1 MLFAVL
7 VLLLANSPA
16 SDRLANEITGVTVG
30 GASPG
35 AAPSS
40 GRTDPVRLAR
50 LDRCPW
56 LQTAMEHHRS
66 PAALAALVVRRMT
79 LYEKLGE
86 IDLIQTDIRE
96 NIDSGVSRLC
106 IPPFTLQDGPQGLA
120 FGSLNVTQ
128 LPAPVALG
136 ATFDTAMAH
145 AYGRVLGSEA
155 LGQGIDVI
163 QGPNLNIER
172 IPEAGRSWESLG
184 EDPVLVSAMG
194 VGEIEGIQSTGA
206 MAMAKHFAVYTQ
218 ETNRSTLN
226 DVVSQRALEE
236 IYLPP
241 FKAAVTQAHVS
252 SIMCAYPEVNGTY
265 QCQSA
270 QLLGLLRTWGF
281 TGFVR
286 SDLGAVHDP
295 VVALRA
301 GTDLLK
307 PLDVNQLAVLI
318 QQHQLPVSVV
328 DNAVTRV
335 LTEMFAHGLVGG
347 KASGLPGDP
356 VDSTGHTDFAL
367 SSAER
372 SAVLLK
378 DTGSVLPLV
387 GPRARS
393 VAVIGA
399 DASTEPVTTGF
410 GSSQVVPPFTSTP
423 LTAIRGLAG
432 AGASVT
438 YSNGGSTTGNL
449 PPIPSDLLTPA
460 TGVGHGLTL
469 TLTRAGPGSA
479 PRPVSTKRPVVA
491 TPPAVGASSG
501 TATRSGGAAR
511 SGAAAR
517 SAAAAK
523 SGAVVLSGDA
533 VRSIR
538 IIEPNINAEVSPN
551 PATSQ
556 VLPPVTPSAPVDR
569 LHAAHSAVTGP
580 LDLGGAIITD
590 RSRIEL
596 PPGWSN
602 ATAAWT
608 GGLTPPRTGL
618 YTLSLQGSGAVTL
631 SLNGVPVV
639 SDMVGLAHSLWSATV
654 PLIANHH
661 YRLSVNWDP
670 FGAATTSG
678 VPTGSVSQLTLG
690 WSYVGGQIDAAV
702 AAARKAGV
710 AVVFVGDY
718 EAEGSDRTSLS
729 LPGDE
734 NDLISAVA
742 AANPHTVVVLNTGGP
757 SLMPWLGQVAGVVE
771 AWYPG
776 EEDGNAIAAI
786 LFGKVDPSGRLPI
799 TFPTTDG
806 QSAIHTP
813 TQWPGIDLSSSF
825 TEGLDVGYRYDHAHH
840 IQPLFPFGYG
850 LSYTNFS
857 LKGLNASRSQSGVTL
872 EVKVTNT
879 GTVAG
884 TDVPQAYLTYPSSA
898 DEPPAQLVAF
908 YPVTLP
914 PGHSKTVSLFIASS
928 AFQTYLNR
936 GWTTVPGRYQ
946 LLVGQSSSN
955 LPLSTSVPA
964 P

>member
-1 MLFAVL
+1 MA
-7 VLLLANSPA
+7 
-16 SDRLANEITGVTVG
+16 
-30 GASPG
+30 
-35 AAPSS
+35 
-40 GRTDPVRLAR
+40 
-50 LDRCPW
+50 
-56 LQTAMEHHRS
+56 HHQS

-86 IDLIQTDIRE
+86 IDLIQTGIRE
-96 NIDSGVSRLC
+96 NINSGVRRLC
-106 IPPFTLQDGPQGLA
+106 IPPLTLQDGPQGVS
-120 FGSLNVTQ
+120 FGADNVTQ
-128 LPAPVALG
+128 LPAPVGLG
-136 ATFDTAMAH
+136 ATFDTAMAR
-145 AYGRVLGSEA
+145 AYGTVMGSEA

-163 QGPNLNIER
+163 QGPNLNVER
-172 IPEAGRSWESLG
+172 VPEAGRAWESFG

-252 SIMCAYPEVNGTY
+252 SIMCAYPKVNGTY

-295 VVALRA
+295 VAALRA

-307 PLDVNQLAVLI
+307 PADVSQLAVLV

-328 DNAVTRV
+328 DTAVTQV

-347 KASGLPGDP
+347 KASGAPGDP
-356 VDSTGHTDFAL
+356 VDSTGHTDLAL
-367 SSAER
+367 SSAEH

-387 GPRARS
+387 GPQARS

-410 GSSQVVPPFTSTP
+410 GSSQVDPPFTSTP
-423 LTAIRGLAG
+423 LTAIRRLAG

-438 YSNGGSTTGNL
+438 YSNGGSTTGDL
-449 PPIPSDLLTPA
+449 PPLPSGLLTPA
-460 TGVGHGLTL
+460 SGGGHGLTL
-469 TLTRAGPGSA
+469 TLARAGPGSA
-479 PRPVSTKRPVVA
+479 PPRVAVKRPVIATRPVA
-491 TPPAVGASSG
+491 GTRPG
-501 TATRSGGAAR
+501 TATRLGGTSR
-511 SGAAAR
+511 SGAAT
-517 SAAAAK
+517 K
-523 SGAVVLSGDA
+523 SGEAASSSAVILSGGA

-569 LHAAHSAVTGP
+569 LRAAHSAVTGP

-602 ATAAWT
+602 ATATWT
-608 GGLTPPRTGL
+608 GGLTPPRSGL
-618 YTLSLQGSGAVTL
+618 YTLSLQGSGAVAL

-639 SDMVGLAHSLWSATV
+639 SDMIDLAHSLWSATV
-654 PLIANHH
+654 PLVAHQR
-661 YRLSVNWDP
+661 YRLSMHWDP
-670 FGAATTSG
+670 FGAATTLG
-678 VPTGSVSQLTLG
+678 VATTSFGQLTLG

-702 AAARKAGV
+702 AAARKAAV

-718 EAEGSDRTSLS
+718 EAEGSDRPTLL

-757 SLMPWLGQVAGVVE
+757 ALMPWLKHVAGVIE

-786 LFGKVDPSGRLPI
+786 LFGNVDPSGRLPI

-806 QSAIHTP
+806 QSAIHTAA
-813 TQWPGIDLSSSF
+813 QWPGINLNSYF
-825 TEGLDVGYRYDHAHH
+825 TEGLDVGYRYGHAHH

-850 LSYTNFS
+850 LSYTSFS
-857 LKGLNASRSQSGVTL
+857 LKGLTASRSRTGVTL
-872 EVKVTNT
+872 KVKVTNS
-879 GTVAG
+879 GKVAG
-884 TDVPQAYLTYPSSA
+884 TDVPQAYLTYPSKA
-898 DEPPAQLVAF
+898 GEPPAQLAAF
-908 YPVTLP
+908 YPVTLR
-914 PGHSKTVSLFIASS
+914 PGRSQTVSLFVPST
-928 AFQTYLNR
+928 AFQAYLNG

-946 LLVGQSSSN
+946 LSVGQSSSD
-955 LPLSTSVPA
+955 LPLSTSMPA

>member
-1 MLFAVL
+1 MLVL

-16 SDRLANEITGVTVG
+16 SDRLADEITGVTEG
-30 GASPG
+30 GANPVT
-35 AAPSS
+35 ATSS
-40 GRTDPVRLAR
+40 GSDPVRLAR

-56 LQTAMEHHRS
+56 LQTAMEHHQS

-79 LYEKLGE
+79 LFEKLGE

-96 NIDSGVSRLC
+96 NINSGVPRLC
-106 IPPFTLQDGPQGLA
+106 IPPLTLQDGPQGVA
-120 FGSLNVTQ
+120 FGAVDVTQ
-128 LPAPVALG
+128 LPAPVGLG
-136 ATFDTAMAH
+136 ATFDTAMAR

-172 IPEAGRSWESLG
+172 VPEDGRAWETFG

-241 FKAAVTQAHVS
+241 FKAAVTRAHVS
-252 SIMCAYPEVNGTY
+252 AIMCAYPEMNGTY

-281 TGFVR
+281 TGFIR

-295 VVALRA
+295 VVALRS
-301 GTDLLK
+301 GSDLIK
-307 PLDVNQLAVLI
+307 PADVSQLAVLV
-318 QQHQLPVSVV
+318 QQHQLPVSAV
-328 DNAVTRV
+328 DTAVTRV

-347 KASGLPGDP
+347 KASGAPGDP

-367 SSAER
+367 SSAEH

-410 GSSQVVPPFTSTP
+410 GSSQVDPPFTSTP
-423 LTAIRGLAG
+423 LAAIRRLAG

-449 PPIPSDLLTPA
+449 PPLPSDLLTPA
-460 TGVGHGLTL
+460 SGGGHGLTL
-469 TLTRAGPGSA
+469 TLTRAGPGSTP
-479 PRPVSTKRPVVA
+479 PRVAVKRPAVPTRPVV
-491 TPPAVGASSG
+491 GARSR
-501 TATRSGGAAR
+501 TTVRSGGAAR
-511 SGAAAR
+511 SGSPAR
-517 SAAAAK
+517 SGAAVR
-523 SGAVVLSGDA
+523 SGSVVRSGGAVQ
-533 VRSIR
+533 SIR

-551 PATSQ
+551 PAASE

-569 LHAAHSAVTGP
+569 FHAARSAVTGS

-602 ATAAWT
+602 ATATWT
-608 GGLTPPRTGL
+608 GGLTPPRSGL
-618 YTLSLQGSGAVTL
+618 YTLSLQGYGAVAL

-639 SDMVGLAHSLWSATV
+639 SDMLGLAHSRWSATL
-654 PLIANHH
+654 PLMAHRR
-661 YRLSVNWDP
+661 YRLSVHWDP
-670 FGAATTSG
+670 FGAATTLG
-678 VPTGSVSQLTLG
+678 VPTSSFAQLTLG
-690 WSYVGGQIDAAV
+690 WSCVGGQIDAAV
-702 AAARKAGV
+702 AAARKAAV
-710 AVVFVGDY
+710 AVVFAGDY
-718 EAEGSDRTSLS
+718 EAEAFDRPTLS

-757 SLMPWLGQVAGVVE
+757 ALMPWLKHVAGVIE

-776 EEDGNAIAAI
+776 EEDGNAIGAI
-786 LFGKVDPSGRLPI
+786 LFGSVDPSGRLPI

-806 QSAIHTP
+806 QSAIHTAA
-813 TQWPGIDLSSSF
+813 QWPGIDMNSFF

-850 LSYTNFS
+850 LSYTSFS
-857 LKGLNASRSQSGVTL
+857 LNGLTATRSRTGVTL
-872 EVKVTNT
+872 NVKVTNS
-879 GTVAG
+879 GRVPG
-884 TDVPQAYLTYPSSA
+884 TDVPQAYLTYPPKA
-898 DEPPAQLVAF
+898 GEPPAQLVAF
-908 YPVTLP
+908 YPVTLR
-914 PGHSKTVSLFIASS
+914 PGRSRTVSLFVPST
-928 AFQTYLNR
+928 AFEAYLNG
-936 GWTTVPGRYQ
+936 GWTTVPGRYR
-946 LLVGQSSSN
+946 LSVGQSSSD
-955 LPLSTSVPA
+955 LPLSTSLPA